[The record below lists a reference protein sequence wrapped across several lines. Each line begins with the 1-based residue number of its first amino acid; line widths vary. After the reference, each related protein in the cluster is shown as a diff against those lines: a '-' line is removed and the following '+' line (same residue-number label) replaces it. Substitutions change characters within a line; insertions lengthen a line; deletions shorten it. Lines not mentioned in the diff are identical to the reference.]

1 MNEGALGGRGI
12 GPEGGSGDI
21 LYSARHGGG
30 RTRETGCRAGRVRV
44 QVTSRDSLHPDVM
57 TSEKETY
64 LVLYMYM
71 PRAST
76 HS

>member
-30 RTRETGCRAGRVRV
+30 RTRETGCRAGRVRA
-44 QVTSRDSLHPDVM
+44 SRSRHG
-57 TSEKETY
+57 
-64 LVLYMYM
+64 
-71 PRAST
+71 T
-76 HS
+76 HCTLT